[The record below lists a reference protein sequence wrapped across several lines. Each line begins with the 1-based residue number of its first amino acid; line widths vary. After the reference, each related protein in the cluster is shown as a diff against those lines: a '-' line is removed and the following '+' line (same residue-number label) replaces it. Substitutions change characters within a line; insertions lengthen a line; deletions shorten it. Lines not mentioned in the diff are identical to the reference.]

1 MENEL
6 KNLIYLYWPAI
17 IESKDANK
25 NRIVDAIKGIYC
37 HDVDGDMKCLIH
49 MIYSLCEA
57 AKSRALGYNDSTV
70 YQRISLTA
78 NQFDTLIEGVGNSLF
93 E

>member
-1 MENEL
+1 MN
-6 KNLIYLYWPAI
+6 KLINLYWPAI
-17 IESKDANK
+17 IESKDTNK
-25 NRIVDAIKGIYC
+25 NRIVNAIKGIYSS
-37 HDVDGDMKCLIH
+37 DNDNGDMNCLIH

-78 NQFDTLIEGVGNSLF
+78 NQFDTLIEGVSNSLF

>member
-1 MENEL
+1 MD
-6 KNLIYLYWPAI
+6 NLIRLYWPAI

-25 NRIVDAIKGIYC
+25 DRIVNAIKGIYS

-49 MIYSLCEA
+49 MIFSLCEA
-57 AKSRALGYNDSTV
+57 AKSRAIGYNDITV

-78 NQFDTLIEGVGNSLF
+78 NQIESFIEGVCYSPFDLK
-93 E
+93 